1 MISDTPTYEIKKG
14 SCGGKIKK
22 FFKKIDVYGVP
33 VGLTYKSEP

>member
-1 MISDTPTYEIKKG
+1 MTEVSGTGDKK
-14 SCGGKIKK
+14 SCGTNMKK